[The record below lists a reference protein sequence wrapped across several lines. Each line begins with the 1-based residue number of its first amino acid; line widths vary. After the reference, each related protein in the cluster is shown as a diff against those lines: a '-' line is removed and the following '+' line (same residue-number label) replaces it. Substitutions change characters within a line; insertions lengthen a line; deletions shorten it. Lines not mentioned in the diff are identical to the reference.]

1 MRTVKFAKH
10 KHKKTNWITYGVL
23 KSIKYRDKVYKTL
36 RKTPHGTESHAT
48 LTIHFR
54 AYNIILRRVIRA
66 AKSAYYECVF
76 NRHRFNIKNT
86 WGVINEIITKSAKTK
101 SFPDIFK
108 DGQHELNDDREIANR
123 FNAFFT
129 NVGPDQSRNIH
140 YNGNKT
146 HQTYLTQNYVIEL
159 NFTKVNDDIIL
170 KKKNKL
176 PNKNS
181 CGFDNLS
188 TKIIKALKDS
198 LIKPLTLIINQILNA
213 GVFPPQLKIAK
224 VIPIFK
230 KDDNK
235 MFNNYRPISLLPVL
249 SKVVEK
255 VISSQIND
263 FLKQTT
269 YFMIVNTDSVPA
281 IRQNMLPSK

>member
-1 MRTVKFAKH
+1 M
-10 KHKKTNWITYGVL
+10 
-23 KSIKYRDKVYKTL
+23 
-36 RKTPHGTESHAT
+36 
-48 LTIHFR
+48 
-54 AYNIILRRVIRA
+54 
-66 AKSAYYECVF
+66 
-76 NRHRFNIKNT
+76 
-86 WGVINEIITKSAKTK
+86 
-101 SFPDIFK
+101 
-108 DGQHELNDDREIANR
+108 
-123 FNAFFT
+123 
-129 NVGPDQSRNIH
+129 
-140 YNGNKT
+140 
-146 HQTYLTQNYVIEL
+146 

-170 KKKNKL
+170 NIINKL

-224 VIPIFK
+224 VIPILK

>member
-1 MRTVKFAKH
+1 MQLNQRTM
-10 KHKKTNWITYGVL
+10 NVL
-23 KSIKYRDKVYKTL
+23 SID
-36 RKTPHGTESHAT
+36 
-48 LTIHFR
+48 I
-54 AYNIILRRVIRA
+54 
-66 AKSAYYECVF
+66 
-76 NRHRFNIKNT
+76 NIKNT

-108 DGQHELNDDREIANR
+108 DGQHELNDDRETANR
-123 FNAFFT
+123 FNAFLT

-146 HQTYLTQNYVIEL
+146 HQTYLTQNYYIEL
-159 NFTKVNDDIIL
+159 NFTEVNDDIIL
-170 KKKNKL
+170 NIINKL

-198 LIKPLTLIINQILNA
+198 LIKPLTLIINKILYT
-213 GVFPPQLKIAK
+213 GVFPSQLKIAK

-255 VISSQIND
+255 VK
-263 FLKQTT
+263 F
-269 YFMIVNTDSVPA
+269 TD
-281 IRQNMLPSK
+281 K